1 MANVRRAKNHATVAA
16 DKVHALGLF
25 MDRDSWPDA
34 AAKDKNQ
41 KPSVQTLSTETLAN
55 SPVINSLYTEI

>member
-1 MANVRRAKNHATVAA
+1 
-16 DKVHALGLF
+16 